1 MRNFIFN
8 LKDAEGNEKEIAMRL
23 ISSDCEKIEKA
34 YNCTLLDYV
43 QQGSVT
49 SIVTLLQHMRAGAG
63 ESFTRNMAHNFYDE
77 LVDNGYTIET
87 ILMDIIYETLVV
99 SGVISREDLEGI
111 KADREKVKNMTDEE
125 KAELVAK
132 RKNVQK

>member
-1 MRNFIFN
+1 MKNFVFN
-8 LKDAEGNEKEIAMRL
+8 LKDEEGKEKEIAMRL
-23 ISSDCEKIEKA
+23 VSSDCEKIEKT

-63 ESFTRNMAHNFYDE
+63 ETFTRNMAYSFYDE
-77 LVDNGYTIET
+77 LVDNGYTIEK

-99 SGVISREDLEGI
+99 SGVISKEDLEAI
-111 KADREKVKNMTDEE
+111 KADRETIKNMTDEE
-125 KAELVAK
+125 KMEMVTK

>member
-1 MRNFIFN
+1 MRNFTFS

-23 ISSDCEKIEKA
+23 ISSDCEKIEKQ

-49 SIVTLLQHMRAGAG
+49 SIVTLLQHMRAGTG
-63 ESFTRNMAHNFYDE
+63 IPFTRNMAYGFYDE
-77 LVDNGYTIET
+77 LVDSGYTIEK

-99 SGVISREDLEGI
+99 SGVISKEDLDAI

-132 RKNVQK
+132 RKNAQK